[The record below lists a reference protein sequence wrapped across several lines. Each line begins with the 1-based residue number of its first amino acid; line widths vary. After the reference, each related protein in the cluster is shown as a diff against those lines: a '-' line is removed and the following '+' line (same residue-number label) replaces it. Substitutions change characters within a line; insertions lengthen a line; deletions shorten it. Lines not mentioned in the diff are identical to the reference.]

1 MKISLPRRHLESII
15 EFLQV
20 LDQFAPGVGSRDTLL
35 YGVEVKFYSMRPEIS
50 NVLESEISNL
60 FMAGDGAGITRGLFQ
75 AAMAGLVVA
84 DTIKERCM

>member
-1 MKISLPRRHLESII
+1 
-15 EFLQV
+15 
-20 LDQFAPGVGSRDTLL
+20 
-35 YGVEVKFYSMRPEIS
+35 VEVKFYSMRPEIS